1 MEFTFH
7 PYIWVKGFFVVF
19 YFSKLKLN
27 IIYHKE
33 EYKMGTNLITIVTFI
48 FYLCMM
54 LGIGMYFYKRTNN
67 LSDFLLGG
75 RSLNSWVA
83 SMSASASD
91 MSGWLL
97 MGLPGSAYA
106 VGLGSSWIAIGL
118 AIGTYLNWK
127 FVAKRFRQYSE
138 IAGNSLTLSDYFE
151 NRFRDNSK
159 ILRMLSAVF
168 ILVFFL
174 VYTASGFVA
183 GAKLFNSVF
192 GIPYIL
198 SLILGI
204 VVIIGYTFLGGFN
217 AVSWTDLIQ
226 GFLMFFAITLVP
238 IIAVFKLGGFS
249 NTINLIENTNPN
261 LLNIFTDVTGERI
274 KLISILS
281 LSAWGLGYFGQPHI
295 LVRFMAIK
303 SSSAVKQGR
312 IIASTWTFISLTAAL
327 LIGTI
332 GIVFL
337 KDPLIGAEGETVFM
351 VMVNSIFHPV
361 ISAIFLSAILAAVM
375 STADSQLLV
384 TSSSFTRDFYSVVL
398 KKNASEKELLLVSR
412 LAIVAISIVA
422 FIIAL
427 NPENKVLDLVEYA
440 WGGLGASFG
449 PIVLISIYW
458 SRMTR
463 NGAIAGML
471 TGGLTIIIWK
481 QLHGG
486 IFEVYEL
493 LPAFI
498 LASLAIVIVSLIDKK
513 PSQDII
519 NEFNSVKTSNI

>member
-1 MEFTFH
+1 M
-7 PYIWVKGFFVVF
+7 V
-19 YFSKLKLN
+19 
-27 IIYHKE
+27 
-33 EYKMGTNLITIVTFI
+33 TNLVSIITFI
-48 FYLCMM
+48 FYLCIM
-54 LGIGMYFYKRTNN
+54 LGVGMYFYKRTNN

-75 RSLNSWVA
+75 RRLNSWVA

-106 VGLGSSWIAIGL
+106 LGLGASWIAIGL
-118 AIGTYLNWK
+118 GIGTYLNWR
-127 FVAKRFRQYSE
+127 FVAKRFRKYSE

-151 NRFRDNSK
+151 NRFKDESK
-159 ILRMLSAVF
+159 VLRMLSAVF

-174 VYTASGFVA
+174 IYTASGFVA

-192 GIPYIL
+192 GIPYL
-198 SLILGI
+198 WSLVLGI

-226 GFLMFFAITLVP
+226 GILMFIAITVVP
-238 IIAVFKLGGFS
+238 IMATVKLGGYS
-249 NTINLIENTNPN
+249 NTINLIKNVNVN
-261 LLNIFTDVTGERI
+261 LLDLFTYTNGERI
-274 KLISILS
+274 KFLSILS
-281 LSAWGLGYFGQPHI
+281 LAAWGLGYFGQPHI

-303 SSSAVKQGR
+303 SSSAVKQSR
-312 IIASTWTFISLTAAL
+312 IIATTWTFISLAAAI
-327 LIGTI
+327 LIGTV

-337 KDPLIGAEGETVFM
+337 KNPLVGAEQETVFM
-351 VMVNSIFHPV
+351 VMVNYIFHPV
-361 ISAIFLSAILAAVM
+361 IAAIFLSAILAAVM

-398 KKNASEKELLLVSR
+398 KKDASEKELLLVSR
-412 LAIVAISIVA
+412 LAIVVISIVA

-458 SRMTR
+458 SRMTKK
-463 NGAIAGML
+463 GAIAGML
-471 TGGLTIIIWK
+471 TGGFTVIIWK
-481 QLHGG
+481 QLQGG
-486 IFEVYEL
+486 IFDVYEL

-498 LASLAIVIVSLIDKK
+498 FASIMIFIVSLVDEE

-519 NEFNSVKTSNI
+519 NEFKSVEQSNI